1 VPEPATD
8 SIRGSSLRN
17 GIRLVTERMPD
28 VRSVA
33 LGFWVDVGSRDE
45 RSELAGVSHFLEHLL
60 FKGTEERTARQIA
73 ESVEAVGGEM
83 NAFTTKEYTAF
94 YTRLLDE
101 DLDLGLDI
109 LCDIIS
115 APAFRPDEIEAE
127 RQVILE
133 EILMHEDEPSEL
145 VHDLFTEAL
154 FPGHPLGREV
164 LGTAETISAL
174 SRDTI
179 AGHFQAHYRPPNLV
193 LAAAGNLHHDAIAD
207 GLERRMSPTP
217 GQRLARGGEALA
229 PPRPQVVSTR
239 ATEQA
244 NVVVGMRALSRGDDD
259 RFALSV
265 LNQVL
270 GGGMSSRLFQ
280 EIREQRGLVYAVYSY
295 RSAYFENGALAVYAG
310 TAPSRTPEVLQL
322 IGDELDR
329 LLQDGVTDHELALAK
344 GHLKGSLALA
354 LEDSGG
360 RMNRIGRSELV
371 HGEVLTVTELVERT
385 DVVTREDVQR
395 VAQRVLANERVVA
408 LVGPFEEEALT
419 EMALTS
425 SVASS

>member
-1 VPEPATD
+1 MVADPEG
-8 SIRGSSLRN
+8 IRASSLGN

-45 RSELAGVSHFLEHLL
+45 SPERAGVSHFLEHLL
-60 FKGTEERTARQIA
+60 FKGTEQRSARQIA
-73 ESVEAVGGEM
+73 EAVEAVGGEM

-94 YTRLLDE
+94 YTRLLDD

-109 LCDIIS
+109 LCDIIT
-115 APAFRPDEIEAE
+115 APAFRPDEVESE

-145 VHDLFTEAL
+145 VHDLFIEAL
-154 FPGHPLGREV
+154 FPDHPIGREV

-174 SRDTI
+174 SRDAI
-179 AGHFQAHYRPPNLV
+179 SGHFLTHYRPPNLV
-193 LAAAGNLHHDAIAD
+193 LAGAGNLHHDELAA
-207 GLERRMSPTP
+207 GLERRMSPVP
-217 GQRLARGGEALA
+217 GQRPARDGFAFGTS
-229 PPRPQVVSTR
+229 RPQIVSTR
-239 ATEQA
+239 PTEQS

-259 RFALSV
+259 RFALSA

-280 EIREQRGLVYAVYSY
+280 EIREHRGLVYAVYSY
-295 RSAYFENGALAVYAG
+295 RSAYLESGALAVYAG
-310 TAPSRTPEVLQL
+310 TAPSRTAEVLQL
-322 IGDELDR
+322 IGEELER
-329 LLQDGVTDHELALAK
+329 LLQDGVTDYELALAK

-354 LEDSGG
+354 LEDSGS

-371 HGEVLTVTELVERT
+371 HGEVLSVSELVERT
-385 DVVTREDVQR
+385 DAVTRADVQR
-395 VAQRVLANERVVA
+395 VAERVLGNERVVA
-408 LVGPFEEEALT
+408 LVGPFEEAALT

-425 SVASS
+425 TVASP

>member
-1 VPEPATD
+1 VSADPDAV
-8 SIRGSSLRN
+8 RASSLGN

-45 RSELAGVSHFLEHLL
+45 APELAGASHFLEHLL
-60 FKGTEERTARQIA
+60 FKGTERRTARQIA
-73 ESVEAVGGEM
+73 ESIEAVGGEM

-109 LCDIIS
+109 LCDIIT
-115 APAFRPDEIEAE
+115 APAFRPDEVESE

-145 VHDLFTEAL
+145 VHDLFIEAL
-154 FPGHPLGREV
+154 FPNHPIGREV
-164 LGTAETISAL
+164 LGTAETIAGL
-174 SRDTI
+174 SRDAI
-179 AGHFQAHYRPPNLV
+179 AGHFGTHYRPPNLV
-193 LAAAGNLHHDAIAD
+193 LAGAGNLHHDEIAA
-207 GLERRMSPTP
+207 GLERRMSPVP
-217 GQRLARGGEALA
+217 GQRPQRDGFEFGT
-229 PPRPQVVSTR
+229 PRPQIVSTR
-239 ATEQA
+239 PTEQA

-295 RSAYFENGALAVYAG
+295 RSAYLESGALAVYAG
-310 TAPSRTPEVLQL
+310 TAPGHTEEVMQL

-329 LLQDGVTDHELALAK
+329 LLQNGVTDHELALAK

-371 HGEVLTVTELVERT
+371 HGEVLSISELVERT
-385 DVVTREDVQR
+385 DAVTRDDVQR
-395 VAQRVLANERVVA
+395 VAERVLGNDRVVA

-419 EMALTS
+419 EMALTT
-425 SVASS
+425 SVATP